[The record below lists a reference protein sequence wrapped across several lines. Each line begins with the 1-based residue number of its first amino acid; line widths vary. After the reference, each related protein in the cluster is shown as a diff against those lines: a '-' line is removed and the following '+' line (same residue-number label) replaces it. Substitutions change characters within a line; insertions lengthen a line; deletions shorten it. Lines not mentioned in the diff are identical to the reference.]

1 MSKTYTVTLAKKY
14 RFWKKGET
22 ISMKQSTYDILM
34 EGGYVKMPK
43 VKKDTPK
50 EEGE

>member
-34 EGGYVKMPK
+34 EGGYIKPK
-43 VKKDTPK
+43 VKKVTPPK
-50 EEGE
+50 EEK